1 MVYLKFMSEEMVT
14 ITRKEYDSLI
24 EDSEFLEALR
34 AAGVDN
40 WEGYDFAIEILDEN
54 EE

>member
-1 MVYLKFMSEEMVT
+1 MNEET
-14 ITRKEYDSLI
+14 ITIPLKEYEELI
-24 EDSEFLEALR
+24 NNTIFLEALR

-40 WEGYDFAIEILDEN
+40 WQGYDVACKST